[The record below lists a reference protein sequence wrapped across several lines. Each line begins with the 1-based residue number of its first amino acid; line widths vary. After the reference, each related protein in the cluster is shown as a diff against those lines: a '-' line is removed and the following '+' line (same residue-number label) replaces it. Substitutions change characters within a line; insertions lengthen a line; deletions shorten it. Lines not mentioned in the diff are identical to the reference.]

1 MNRKE
6 KNIIARRLVHS
17 YLSSI
22 ISISLVLLLVG
33 IFGLIAINARS
44 VSDYFKENIRI
55 SAILKEN
62 VTEAEALKFEKTLL
76 GMPFVKGTQY
86 ISKEQGTREMK
97 DMLGEDFLEVFETNP
112 IPISIEIQL
121 KAAYFSIDSIQA
133 AEKKLSEMPPIDEVT
148 YQASL
153 IEIINRNMERVGV
166 ILMIFILL
174 MLFVSF
180 VLINITVRLNI
191 YSKRFSIYTMR
202 LVGATR
208 AFIRA
213 PFLTRAVFQGLL
225 AGLLA
230 AAGLVGIL
238 FFVKNEFARLF
249 SIFDMEILLIV
260 LGGTVLLG
268 IVICW
273 ICTFFVVGKLV
284 SLRSDDLYY

>member
-112 IPISIEIQL
+112 IPISIEI
-121 KAAYFSIDSIQA
+121 
-133 AEKKLSEMPPIDEVT
+133 
-148 YQASL
+148 
-153 IEIINRNMERVGV
+153 
-166 ILMIFILL
+166 
-174 MLFVSF
+174 
-180 VLINITVRLNI
+180 
-191 YSKRFSIYTMR
+191 
-202 LVGATR
+202 
-208 AFIRA
+208 
-213 PFLTRAVFQGLL
+213 
-225 AGLLA
+225 
-230 AAGLVGIL
+230 
-238 FFVKNEFARLF
+238 
-249 SIFDMEILLIV
+249 
-260 LGGTVLLG
+260 
-268 IVICW
+268 
-273 ICTFFVVGKLV
+273 
-284 SLRSDDLYY
+284 